1 MFFFFWNFFCLG
13 LIEKGE
19 GLGNYQKKI
28 FPEIFFRGGVLEM
41 REKNFPENIYR
52 TVCPKPAIKNPL
64 GGGGD
69 IGGGGCRWYS
79 PPLSRLIT

>member
-1 MFFFFWNFFCLG
+1 
-13 LIEKGE
+13 
-19 GLGNYQKKI
+19 
-28 FPEIFFRGGVLEM
+28 M

>member
-1 MFFFFWNFFCLG
+1 MG
-13 LIEKGE
+13 AKKKKKRREGKSREREQEKEE
-19 GLGNYQKKI
+19 GACEN
-28 FPEIFFRGGVLEM
+28 GG
-41 REKNFPENIYR
+41 KNFPENIYR

-79 PPLSRLIT
+79 PPLSRFIT